1 MDTEQTFIRV
11 QERFSQ
17 MLTPKVRA
25 AFEYMYLFIAIT
37 LFCILVVM
45 HANYVQQPGCS
56 SQLSGVETREAQ
68 LIQIKITSAGLWSQN
83 ESESN
88 VFIDHDGDHDDVP
101 DDDHVVNAVTDHQV
115 ELPIADQGDGG
126 GPFLA
131 AKMWFNWIGSGAR
144 KGKLD
149 FEFWKTTD
157 VEHHQQDNTE
167 SSAAKTDKL
176 DTRSSFPI
184 SAKETIKAAINHFGK
199 KWHRRLSFIWRL
211 AKQILRGFQKLWDIT
226 GIHVNLD
233 VPKWL
238 RILYLDRFNSFAVQ
252 WLEKKNKVFEPT
264 FLYTM
269 EKGFFLLPEE
279 AKSRHNIRT
288 VNISIS
294 ARHPCFGN
302 RWQQLLINRLV
313 GYDTILMNSL
323 LSSPGQGYL
332 YNFQTKE
339 FYNLSYA
346 QEPQEGPAKFGDY
359 LVTKCGVLMMSLFV
373 FFTTTMS
380 VSFTLRETQTR
391 MLKFTVQL
399 QHHAR
404 HRLPTFQLIFVH
416 VIESLVFVPIMIGIL
431 FFLFEFYDDQLL
443 AFMVLILVWLCELFT
458 LISVRT
464 PISMK
469 FFPRFFL
476 LYFLVFHIYFFSYAY
491 GFSYL
496 ALSTTAAFMQHL
508 ILYFWNRFEVPTL
521 QRFMQNRRSQLQQH
535 PDFHITSSTIL
546 ASTVHITRLNTR
558 NPGSVN
564 ADMASGPAL
573 RPGPDQAIPANGIGA
588 PGLEQPLENDIRE
601 RVDNPMQNPGQA
613 DLQQSETNPNS
624 GSMNSFSSLLLWIL
638 GGASSEGFNSFLSI
652 FRDVRDQGQ
661 VYPESPRPENR
672 ETQDAQQ

>member
-1 MDTEQTFIRV
+1 MDPEQTFIRV
-11 QERFSQ
+11 QERFSH
-17 MLTPKVRA
+17 MLTPKIRIA
-25 AFEYMYLFIAIT
+25 LEYLYLFLAIT

-56 SQLSGVETREAQ
+56 SELRGVVGTEAQ
-68 LIQIKITSAGLWSQN
+68 LIQIKITSDGLWFHNDSELTRIGPP
-83 ESESN
+83 ESEIVKDKIEVSGIN
-88 VFIDHDGDHDDVP
+88 VDELTLLASKFWWNWIGFGARRGKLVFKFWKTDSEV
-101 DDDHVVNAVTDHQV
+101 DHQV
-115 ELPIADQGDGG
+115 ETSAGSQNSRPVVEE
-126 GPFLA
+126 A
-131 AKMWFNWIGSGAR
+131 AHK
-144 KGKLD
+144 
-149 FEFWKTTD
+149 E
-157 VEHHQQDNTE
+157 E
-167 SSAAKTDKL
+167 SRNGFGL
-176 DTRSSFPI
+176 
-184 SAKETIKAAINHFGK
+184 SAKETLKAAIVHFGK
-199 KWHRRLSFIWRL
+199 KWYRRISFIWRHT
-211 AKQILRGFQKLWDIT
+211 KQIIGSFQKLWSVA
-226 GIHVNLD
+226 GIHLNLD
-233 VPKWL
+233 IPKWMH
-238 RILYLDRFNSFAVQ
+238 ILHLDKLNHDAVE
-252 WLEKKNKVFEPT
+252 WITKKSKSFEPT
-264 FLYTM
+264 YLYTM
-269 EKGFFLLPEE
+269 EKGYFLLPES

-288 VNISIS
+288 VNVSIS
-294 ARHPCFGN
+294 AWHSCFGN
-302 RWQQLLINRLV
+302 RWQQLLINRFV
-313 GYDTILMNSL
+313 GYDTILINSL

-332 YNFQTKE
+332 YNYQTKE

-346 QEPQEGPAKFGDY
+346 QEPLEGPARFGDY

-404 HRLPTFQLIFVH
+404 HHLPTFQLIFVH

-508 ILYFWNRFEVPTL
+508 ILYFWNRFEVPAL

-546 ASTVHITRLNTR
+546 ASTLHITRLNTR
-558 NPGSVN
+558 NQGLTTNTELPLGPGF
-564 ADMASGPAL
+564 
-573 RPGPDQAIPANGIGA
+573 RPGFEPPMPQNGAG
-588 PGLEQPLENDIRE
+588 E
-601 RVDNPMQNPGQA
+601 RVANLQDRVANPVQVPGQA
-613 DLQQSETNPNS
+613 ESGPNP
-624 GSMNSFSSLLLWIL
+624 GSMNSLSSLLLWIL
-638 GGASSEGFNSFLSI
+638 GGASSESLNNFLSM

-661 VYPESPRPENR
+661 VFAEQENR
-672 ETQDAQQ
+672 ETEQ

>member
-1 MDTEQTFIRV
+1 MDPEQTFIRV

-17 MLTPKVRA
+17 ILTPRVRVA
-25 AFEYMYLFIAIT
+25 LEYIYLFIAIT
-37 LFCILVVM
+37 SFCILVVM

-56 SQLSGVETREAQ
+56 SELSGVESNKVE
-68 LIQIKITSAGLWSQN
+68 LIQIKITSAGLWSRSDSEPAVVNNPDLKTVTENVEVANVDDDGLFLAVKFWLNWFGSSARRGKLALKFWHTDGELIEQQ
-83 ESESN
+83 SESSN
-88 VFIDHDGDHDDVP
+88 NG
-101 DDDHVVNAVTDHQV
+101 
-115 ELPIADQGDGG
+115 
-126 GPFLA
+126 
-131 AKMWFNWIGSGAR
+131 
-144 KGKLD
+144 
-149 FEFWKTTD
+149 
-157 VEHHQQDNTE
+157 E
-167 SSAAKTDKL
+167 SSKPTFDDAVVKIEEETRNGLSLLAKQT
-176 DTRSSFPI
+176 F
-184 SAKETIKAAINHFGK
+184 KAAVDRFGK
-199 KWHRRLSFIWRL
+199 KWYRRLSFIWRH
-211 AKQILRGFQKLWDIT
+211 AIQIFGSFQKLWDIT
-226 GIHVNLD
+226 GFHLNLD

-238 RILYLDRFNSFAVQ
+238 RILPFDRLNSYAVH
-252 WLEKKNKVFEPT
+252 WLEKRSKAFEPT
-264 FLYTM
+264 YLYTM
-269 EKGFFLLPEE
+269 EKGYFLLPEV
-279 AKSRHNIRT
+279 AKSQHNIRT
-288 VNISIS
+288 INISIS

-302 RWQQLLINRLV
+302 RWQQLLINRFV

-323 LSSPGQGYL
+323 LHQPGQGYL

-346 QEPQEGPAKFGDY
+346 QGLPDGSARFGDY

-443 AFMVLILVWLCELFT
+443 AFMVLILVWLCELFI

-491 GFSYL
+491 GFSYM
-496 ALSTTAAFMQHL
+496 ALSTAAAFMQHL

-521 QRFMQNRRSQLQQH
+521 QRFMQNQRFQLQQH

-546 ASTVHITRLNTR
+546 ASTLHITRLNTR
-558 NPGSVN
+558 NPGLVNTDPTSVP
-564 ADMASGPAL
+564 GL
-573 RPGPDQAIPANGIGA
+573 RPGSDQAVPANGAGEAAGPRGNSGNDNMGQSGSHVQI
-588 PGLEQPLENDIRE
+588 PGQPELQQAEAG
-601 RVDNPMQNPGQA
+601 PNPGTM
-613 DLQQSETNPNS
+613 S
-624 GSMNSFSSLLLWIL
+624 SFSSLLLWIL
-638 GGASSEGFNSFLSI
+638 GGASSEGLNSFLSM
-652 FRDVRDQGQ
+652 FRDVREQGQ
-661 VYPESPRPENR
+661 VYTDSPRHENR
-672 ETQDAQQ
+672 ATQNVQ